1 MFDGFDDLENR
12 LESQERDAESIVEQE
27 QNAETREQQLEAAVS
42 QLERDAAVSA
52 KLQAN
57 REQTQEEVER
67 VAETK
72 RECSAR
78 LTDVRQ
84 SLSELQKEVNAE
96 EAVIAELREMGEDV
110 SESEGILQDRKEWLR
125 ACWEKAETVA
135 EILGLDIG
143 ELNFE
148 STEGGDGSYGGDS
161 GAEKQDEELE
171 SDNEENNADHS
182 MNKKEDRTHMS
193 WGDKIKSFFGFRK
206 LKYPSGKE
214 QSAISGIDQHSSEST
229 GKSNIVRE
237 SFSEKLK
244 SEYYPSIE
252 LKIAAAN
259 SISELLNI
267 IKTEQLARNCYLGD
281 LDLPTAKALVQT
293 IYSSIKESGLQDII
307 GAMPVIGITSAAFSE
322 IRKELGKEFQRIY
335 QERYPNK
342 PISTFSEDIQY
353 QVNDYMDYMTKKFGI
368 LEDTLAISV
377 SYDIHTDYDISKEK
391 ILQGGNVTKV
401 VGDSMV
407 SKSFNGILLNATD
420 RTSLEELKEKLLQWE
435 ANGDSPKECNTF
447 KYLVIHELVH
457 QADHILKV
465 SSDPEVINYYRK
477 FSEYEIEKQKE
488 LLCLYGAD
496 NINEFV
502 AEAYAEAICSAH
514 PREIALYIKQK
525 FDTVAENYRKK
536 SDDYIQE
543 KER

>member
-1 MFDGFDDLENR
+1 MFDGFDDLENQ

-57 REQTQEEVER
+57 REQTKEEVER

-193 WGDKIKSFFGFRK
+193 WGDKIKSFFGFDR
-206 LKYPSGKE
+206 LKNPLVKDYFKIINGKKPLVTPDINE
-214 QSAISGIDQHSSEST
+214 MHDSRQTTHIEKDEYG
-229 GKSNIVRE
+229 RE
-237 SFSEKLK
+237 VEIFDHPYE
-244 SEYYPSIE
+244 
-252 LKIAAAN
+252 
-259 SISELLNI
+259 
-267 IKTEQLARNCYLGD
+267 
-281 LDLPTAKALVQT
+281 TAKKLPYSQGNNQRGMCEDCGLANLGMWLT
-293 IYSSIKESGLQDII
+293 IAGSKYRETDVVEFCRSFYKKTRVELCSYDGGTYPEERAIIWKQFGLEARIFPLDRGNNEHDLIERIGQAVEAGRAVSIGLNAGELWGSWGECYGDGGSNHVIGVISCERDVKTGEITYFYINDTGRGKKRDACRRVPVEDII
-307 GAMPVIGITSAAFSE
+307 RAS
-322 IRKELGKEFQRIY
+322 
-335 QERYPNK
+335 
-342 PISTFSEDIQY
+342 
-353 QVNDYMDYMTKKFGI
+353 
-368 LEDTLAISV
+368 
-377 SYDIHTDYDISKEK
+377 
-391 ILQGGNVTKV
+391 
-401 VGDSMV
+401 
-407 SKSFNGILLNATD
+407 
-420 RTSLEELKEKLLQWE
+420 
-435 ANGDSPKECNTF
+435 
-447 KYLVIHELVH
+447 
-457 QADHILKV
+457 
-465 SSDPEVINYYRK
+465 
-477 FSEYEIEKQKE
+477 
-488 LLCLYGAD
+488 
-496 NINEFV
+496 FV
-502 AEAYAEAICSAH
+502 ARGSAMISNL
-514 PREIALYIKQK
+514 P
-525 FDTVAENYRKK
+525 VW
-536 SDDYIQE
+536 
-543 KER
+543 